1 MIADVLDK
9 LSAPSSSSLSSSVK
23 VNGNATMKP
32 GIGGEVGV
40 GNAKGGQQQQQ
51 HPTTNQMKSMPF
63 MMNRPAAVAVN
74 AQNTDANQPQ
84 TVQPNVNN
92 NNNLKNNNNDN
103 SARLVKYLVSS
114 TTSRYSRPGLPSIL
128 VQVAINAIGGHIFA
142 RSFVLPHLGIIIDIE
157 DMHDTV
163 AVIIVLSCLLVP
175 VFELFSSINE
185 AELHYSHYSLVAS
198 TNGIGG
204 RKTQFQLWPVLFALT
219 KDIGYRVKNSIVGVT
234 MMAPVIATATILIWS
249 HMGTLIMGD
258 DGLFI
263 LDLPS
268 YAAIIQSVFISYIT
282 VALLV
287 IIVAIQDVL
296 TRWAVCS
303 PGMDADVLMFNTRT
317 ATTSTNKNNETFI
330 AEDLIIQ
337 SILMGDGTTVN
348 KVITPPGSTKS
359 QLGSMLPFKN
369 HQEDEISRNEI
380 ATASFA
386 EWIQNSST
394 TSSGKLS
401 GDILRMCLLESFG
414 GGGSASPSHSFHF
427 GDARHAA
434 AVRKRLSLS
443 AAITSPAGGQPIVV
457 SIVRALCAFAGGV
470 GDAMSDCYRMVDKN
484 GQPLRSKKNAA
495 ELWKLPPGSLNAV
508 EFAIIAAARFVVLN
522 SVTTDKNGRAVANPS
537 KRNERLSLLLP
548 CVLQSAYKL
557 TCGINDYAVA
567 TANMYEVNLS
577 TYATSG
583 KNDGV
588 ECFIAAKC
596 PELLPVI
603 SACNNSAKMVMKTL
617 LDSGDRSLED
627 VLLRRKWKGDIQ
639 QWLVELNCN
648 NTSRPLARITN

>member
-9 LSAPSSSSLSSSVK
+9 LSSPSSSVN

-32 GIGGEVGV
+32 GIGVKVG
-40 GNAKGGQQQQQ
+40 GDNANGGQQ
-51 HPTTNQMKSMPF
+51 NQMKSMPF
-63 MMNRPAAVAVN
+63 MMNRPSAVAAN
-74 AQNTDANQPQ
+74 AEKSKANQPP
-84 TVQPNVNN
+84 TIQPNNVNGN
-92 NNNLKNNNNDN
+92 NVKINNNDN
-103 SARLVKYLVSS
+103 FARLLKYLVSS
-114 TTSRYSRPGLPSIL
+114 TTSRYSRPGLLSIL

-142 RSFVLPHLGIIIDIE
+142 RSFVLSHLGIIM

-185 AELHYSHYSLVAS
+185 AELHYSHYSAVAS
-198 TNGIGG
+198 TIGG
-204 RKTQFQLWPVLFALT
+204 GGRRTQFQPVLFALT

-234 MMAPVIATATILIWS
+234 MLAPVIATTTILIWS

-268 YAAIIQSVFISYIT
+268 YGAIIQSVFISYIT

-303 PGMDADVLMFNTRT
+303 PGMDADVLMLNSRT
-317 ATTSTNKNNETFI
+317 DINKNNETFL

-348 KVITPPGSTKS
+348 EVITPPGSTKS

-386 EWIQNSST
+386 EWVQKSST
-394 TSSGKLS
+394 AFSGKLS
-401 GDILRMCLLESFG
+401 DDILRMCLLESFG
-414 GGGSASPSHSFHF
+414 GGGSASPSHPFYF
-427 GDARHAA
+427 GDTRHTA

-443 AAITSPAGGQPIVV
+443 AAITTPGAQPIVV

-484 GQPLRSKKNAA
+484 GQPLRNKKNSA

-522 SVTTDKNGRAVANPS
+522 SVTIDKNGRAVVNPS

-557 TCGINDYAVA
+557 TCGLNDYAVA

-603 SACNNSAKMVMKTL
+603 SACNNSAKMVIKTL
-617 LDSGDRSLED
+617 QESGDRSLED
-627 VLLRRKWKGDIQ
+627 VLLRRKWTGDMQ
-639 QWLVELNCN
+639 SWLVGLN
-648 NTSRPLARITN
+648 